1 MKHVRDMTRTYSQYF
16 YRLTKK
22 LSWLNWKNE
31 TIFYSL
37 KKKTVLTREKIL
49 VRKTLLNNC
58 YDNCFVF
65 VINSVNQELL
75 DTYLVTKT
83 RQWFFVDFIRFYFM
97 IFTLNSIHW
106 MSQTFIIQQKHLY
119 ICYKFCFKQHFC
131 SYRMFFMFTIVFYQ
145 KTNTVLS
152 LIQHILRWQHQQFN
166 LSFF

>member
-22 LSWLNWKNE
+22 LSWLNWKNK

-97 IFTLNSIHW
+97 IFALNSIHW
-106 MSQTFIIQQKHLY
+106 MSQTFIIQQNIFISVINFVLNNISVHIVCFLCSPLY
-119 ICYKFCFKQHFC
+119 FTKKQIHSC
-131 SYRMFFMFTIVFYQ
+131 
-145 KTNTVLS
+145 L
-152 LIQHILRWQHQQFN
+152 
-166 LSFF
+166 

>member
-22 LSWLNWKNE
+22 LSWLNWKNK

-58 YDNCFVF
+58 YGNCFVF

-75 DTYLVTKT
+75 DPYLVTKT

-106 MSQTFIIQQKHLY
+106 MSQTFIIQQNIFISVINFVLNNISVHIVCFLCSPLY
-119 ICYKFCFKQHFC
+119 FTKKQIHSC
-131 SYRMFFMFTIVFYQ
+131 
-145 KTNTVLS
+145 L
-152 LIQHILRWQHQQFN
+152 
-166 LSFF
+166 